1 MASAMTLE
9 ELLEELHLLIE
20 ADEHI
25 LALPIVDNDYQYGQC
40 AINKVEVV
48 EQMQGIGRC
57 IQLG

>member
-1 MASAMTLE
+1 MTLE

-20 ADEHI
+20 ADEHV

-48 EQMQGIGRC
+48 EQMQGHGRC